1 VSNSPLPSIIISF
14 TLARD
19 EKVDHYT
26 RIKIHKLVIL
36 KFWIESDVNVLC
48 SWAQV
53 SLVLYPQWN
62 SLCKPNKW
70 YQSRLLKLT
79 QTSAD
84 LYRPNK
90 ITIWKC
96 KMFK

>member
-1 VSNSPLPSIIISF
+1 VQREYTSRCTLCINLVNLFVSVSNSPLPSIIISF

-48 SWAQV
+48 S
-53 SLVLYPQWN
+53 
-62 SLCKPNKW
+62 
-70 YQSRLLKLT
+70 
-79 QTSAD
+79 
-84 LYRPNK
+84 
-90 ITIWKC
+90 
-96 KMFK
+96 